1 MTLCSSSS
9 SYVRLLLLIQ
19 TDAGIM
25 MVSFIKENRIIML
38 VSNMLYVTNVLYF
51 NIVLFCLEQM
61 QFRVVFIF
69 IVPYFLPILLQPVP
83 SVVGL
88 DLQYVRVA

>member
-1 MTLCSSSS
+1 
-9 SYVRLLLLIQ
+9 
-19 TDAGIM
+19 
-25 MVSFIKENRIIML
+25 ML